1 LLRGWK
7 LDEIED
13 KSSSTEKLNSYGI
26 EGFKGS
32 KLEEFP
38 VKLLMRDGL
47 LNEDRIVKVLIK

>member
-1 LLRGWK
+1 M
-7 LDEIED
+7 DEIED